1 MPFITKAARAATL
14 EAAGVTEKLDALR
27 REVTVAIQRAEDHM
41 REDVAGLRDDMRALR
56 TEVANDR
63 HAILELAEGFRTD
76 AANERRDAASDRQRM
91 LESAASDRQ
100 AMLESAA
107 SDRQAMLDIAERY
120 RKDSEADRRAMMA
133 LVESSKGGAA

>member
-27 REVTVAIQRAEDHM
+27 RELTAAIQRAEDHM

-56 TEVANDR
+56 TEVA
-63 HAILELAEGFRTD
+63 
-76 AANERRDAASDRQRM
+76 SDRQ
-91 LESAASDRQ
+91 S
-100 AMLESAA
+100 MLESAA
-107 SDRQAMLDIAERY
+107 SDRQAMLDIAERF

-133 LVESSKGGAA
+133 LVESSKRDVA

>member
-14 EAAGVTEKLDALR
+14 EAAGVTEKIDALR
-27 REVTVAIQRAEDHM
+27 REVMTAIQRAEDHM

-56 TEVANDR
+56 TEVA
-63 HAILELAEGFRTD
+63 
-76 AANERRDAASDRQRM
+76 SDRQSM

-107 SDRQAMLDIAERY
+107 SDRQAMLDIAERI
-120 RKDSEADRRAMMA
+120 RKDGEADRRAMMA
-133 LVESSKGGAA
+133 LVESSQRGAA

>member
-27 REVTVAIQRAEDHM
+27 RELTVAIQRAEDHV
-41 REDVAGLRDDMRALR
+41 REDVAGLRDDIRAWR
-56 TEVANDR
+56 TEVAN
-63 HAILELAEGFRTD
+63 
-76 AANERRDAASDRQRM
+76 
-91 LESAASDRQ
+91 DRQ

-120 RKDSEADRRAMMA
+120 RKDSEADRRAMIA
-133 LVESSKGGAA
+133 LVECSQRDVA